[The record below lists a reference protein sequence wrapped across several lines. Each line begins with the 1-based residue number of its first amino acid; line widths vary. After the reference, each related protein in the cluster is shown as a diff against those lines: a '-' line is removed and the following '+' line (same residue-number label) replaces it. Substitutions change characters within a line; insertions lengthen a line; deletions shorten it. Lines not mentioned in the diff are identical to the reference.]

1 MTLSHEDSLRLN
13 VLFSQDLHA
22 VRIDE
27 GTLTLHAL
35 SSRGEAKIALNVAG
49 HTETYLRAVR
59 ELLSSHALG
68 SPGGYPV
75 FLTHW
80 TRTGQ
85 ARDESLE
92 RLLLLGEPEA
102 VVAVVCAAG
111 LSDELAR
118 RAWWAMPCADNAR
131 YMLERLNV
139 VSGNMGPVL
148 AQYLL
153 EHLPF
158 ETASRDMID
167 SLRMMLQSGLLSA
180 EKRRSLWRRAQGTPT
195 YYVGF
200 LLAGAQAL
208 PCAGEPH
215 PDWALARE
223 QLVEQARANDPL
235 TCLLLHV
242 LSPAGQA
249 FITAARQAL
258 ERPPDQDV
266 VVSILEAIGRYFS
279 PVRPWLACAE
289 RTMDALVAAADAT
302 VMRSARGADRSAL
315 SIVLGRQSQLH
326 DAVAA
331 MLALSGVDEALVTP
345 IFARTDAV
353 GSVMRRRLGPVSTP
367 MLAQFSRLCPRFP

>member
-13 VLFSQDLHA
+13 VLFSQELHA

-35 SSRGEAKIALNVAG
+35 SSRGEARIALNVTG
-49 HTETYLRAVR
+49 RTETYLRAIR

-75 FLTHW
+75 FLKNW

-85 ARDESLE
+85 ARDESLV

-102 VVAVVCAAG
+102 VVAVVCATG

-131 YMLERLNV
+131 YMLERPDV
-139 VSGNMGPVL
+139 VDGEMGPVL

-153 EHLPF
+153 EYLPF

-167 SLRMMLQSGLLSA
+167 SLRMMLQPGLLS
-180 EKRRSLWRRAQGTPT
+180 EKECRGLWRKAQGTPS

-200 LLAGAQAL
+200 LLAGADTL
-208 PCAGEPH
+208 PCVGEPH
-215 PDWALARE
+215 PSWALARE
-223 QLVEQARANDPL
+223 QLAEQACADDPL

-266 VVSILEAIGRYFS
+266 VVSLLRAIDQYFA
-279 PVRPWLACAE
+279 PARPGLACDGC
-289 RTMDALVAAADAT
+289 TMEALVAAAEAT
-302 VMRSARGADRSAL
+302 MMRSANGADMSAL
-315 SIVLGRQSQLH
+315 RVVLDRQPQLC
-326 DAVAA
+326 DAVTA
-331 MLALSGVDEALVTP
+331 MLALSGVGEALVTP
-345 IFARTDAV
+345 LFARTDAV
-353 GSVMRRRLGPVSTP
+353 GSVMRRRLEPVSTP
-367 MLAQFSRLCPRFP
+367 MLAQFDRLCPRSP